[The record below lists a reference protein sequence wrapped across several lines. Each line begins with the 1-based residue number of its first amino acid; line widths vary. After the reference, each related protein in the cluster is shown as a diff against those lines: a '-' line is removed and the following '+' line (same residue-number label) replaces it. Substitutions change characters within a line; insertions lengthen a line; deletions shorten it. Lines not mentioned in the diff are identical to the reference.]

1 MRNSP
6 SISSPLRRL
15 AICLGALA
23 IGASSFIAG
32 RAEPPDTDPLTALN
46 EGNRL
51 FRNGQV
57 QEAVEVYGSGYDP
70 ASPHPTL
77 LYNLGTALHHLDRLP
92 EAILWYRRAAEVG
105 GAVSA
110 EDAGGEAPVAG
121 QGDPWLQENL
131 WLARRSLGSE
141 ALPAG
146 GALGW
151 VGRHS
156 GTLRLT
162 AIALAWMAL
171 LTVIAVPRMPL
182 WGTAAIAVLAFS
194 LYGGAIAVDRWG
206 PRAAVVLEDCFTAA
220 GELPAGTEIWVRP
233 ATGSGWLISGSDHA
247 VCEDGAVGLVVPDA

>member
-1 MRNSP
+1 MRGPASL
-6 SISSPLRRL
+6 SIVLRRAAL
-15 AICLGALA
+15 CLGALA
-23 IGASSFIAG
+23 LGALSFTAG
-32 RAEPPDTDPLTALN
+32 RAQLPQTDPLTALN

-57 QEAVEVYGSGYDP
+57 QEAVEVYSSGYDP

-110 EDAGGEAPVAG
+110 EDAGEDAPAAG
-121 QGDPWLQENL
+121 KGDPWLQENL

-141 ALPAG
+141 VLPAG
-146 GALGW
+146 GPLGW
-151 VGRHS
+151 VGRHAGS
-156 GTLRLT
+156 LRIA
-162 AIALAWMAL
+162 AIVLAWAAL
-171 LTVIAVPRMPL
+171 LTLIALPRMPT
-182 WGTAAIAVLAFS
+182 WGVAGVAVLALV

-206 PRAAVVLEDCFTAA
+206 PRAAVVLQDCFTGA

-233 ATGSGWLISGSDHA
+233 ATGGGWLISGSDNA
-247 VCEDGAVGLVVPDA
+247 VCEADTVGLVVPEA